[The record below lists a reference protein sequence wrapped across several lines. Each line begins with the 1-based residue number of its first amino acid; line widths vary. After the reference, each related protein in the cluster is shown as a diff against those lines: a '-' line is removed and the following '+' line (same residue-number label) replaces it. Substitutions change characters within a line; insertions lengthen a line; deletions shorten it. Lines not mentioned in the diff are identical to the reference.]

1 MKLKED
7 LPELCIF
14 QQILE
19 WRQVLRSEA
28 EGAAH
33 RRAEITRENVIAE
46 MV

>member
-1 MKLKED
+1 MRIKEG
-7 LPELCIF
+7 LPELSIF

-33 RRAEITRENVIAE
+33 RRAEITRENAIAE

>member
-1 MKLKED
+1 MRIKEG
-7 LPELCIF
+7 LPELSIL